1 MISIAHSRPQV
12 RLLALLL
19 MTTVLGFDIVPAIVH
34 ASPQLPD
41 FTYQG
46 RLTQNGAPANGT
58 FDLAFALFD
67 ADQNGAQVGATI
79 TENAFPI
86 TDGLFTVDLAFPGA
100 FSGSQMWL
108 QVTVSGVPLLPR
120 QPVATTPVAQL
131 AVKVPPNS
139 ITSTELATDSV
150 QATEIADNSIDG
162 GEIVNHSLTNLELAA
177 GTIGTTELA
186 DSAVTTAKLANG
198 NVTLAKMA
206 GGGVANGGSVTFTI
220 AANKCTDFNLSVGSA
235 QAGDLPVFSW
245 GPNAIVPPNLIV
257 TAMRATAGVVIARVC
272 NVGSTSATVTSQPV
286 NIRTFR

>member
-19 MTTVLGFDIVPAIVH
+19 MTAVLGFDLVPASVQ

-79 TENAFPI
+79 TETAFPI

-108 QVTVSGVPLLPR
+108 EVTVNGIPLLPR

-131 AVKVPPNS
+131 ALKVAPNS
-139 ITSTELATDSV
+139 ITSVELATDSV

-162 GEIVNHSLTNLELAA
+162 GEIIDHSLTNLELAP

-186 DSAVTTAKLANG
+186 NSAVTTAKLANG
-198 NVTLAKMA
+198 DVTLAKIA
-206 GGGVANGGSVTFTI
+206 GGGVSNGGSVTFTI
-220 AANKCTDFNLSVGSA
+220 PANKCADLTLGVGSA
-235 QAGDLPVFSW
+235 QAGDVPVFSW
-245 GPNAIVPPNLIV
+245 GPNAAVPANLIV
-257 TAMRATAGVVIARVC
+257 TAMRATAGVVIARAC
-272 NVGSTSATVTSQPV
+272 NVGSISATVTSQPV